1 MQANRTCFVVAHR
14 LSTIV
19 DADRI
24 LVLKKGIV
32 VEDGTHQELMDLKGY
47 YYRLY
52 TNQFNEEASNELL
65 GIHRKSRA

>member
-1 MQANRTCFVVAHR
+1 R

-24 LVLKKGIV
+24 LVLKKGVV
-32 VEDGTHQELMDLKGY
+32 VEDGTHEELMAKEGY

-52 TNQFNEEASNELL
+52 TNQFNEEQQASLLQLNKKRANEQ
-65 GIHRKSRA
+65 SQEVNFEEE